1 VIEWFAERADRIL
14 LLFDAHKLDIS
25 DEFKSAIES
34 LRGHDDKIRVVLNKA
49 DLPMQHLMRVYGALM
64 WSLGKVIKTPEVL
77 RVYIGSFWDGP
88 LKETDNAKLLQ
99 AEQADLL
106 ADLRAL
112 PRGST
117 VRKINELVKRAR
129 MAKVHAHLLNHIR
142 SKFGMFG
149 KKKDQAKMLEDANLA
164 EIFRTVQQTC
174 NLPQGDFPNM
184 RRFREQAERYEL
196 WKLPKLEK
204 KLLAQMDDVLS
215 RDIPALMR
223 LLPQEDAAKFAAHL
237 RESQMDVNPF
247 AEDPDFEQVASGWA
261 ITTAMKKRYDNDF
274 YALDLAEGERATGAA
289 CKKVFLKSKLDPK
302 QLRIVWDLADIDR
315 DGALDSGGQRSS
327 TRTLHC
333 NARNRRGWIA
343 RVDCRLAGRLNAPSL
358 LFSSVLSFCCAQSS
372 PLRCT

>member
-1 VIEWFAERADRIL
+1 MSHIVAKHCSIFHAFSAFQPPTHL
-14 LLFDAHKLDIS
+14 
-25 DEFKSAIES
+25 KSVEVHHSKPAKS
-34 LRGHDDKIRVVLNKA
+34 LRGHDDKIRVVLNKV
-49 DLPMQHLMRVYGALM
+49 DLPMQHLLRVYGALM

-184 RRFREQAERYEL
+184 RRFREQCQRYEL

-204 KLLAQMDDVLS
+204 KLLAQMDHVEPPRFGHS
-215 RDIPALMR
+215 
-223 LLPQEDAAKFAAHL
+223 
-237 RESQMDVNPF
+237 
-247 AEDPDFEQVASGWA
+247 
-261 ITTAMKKRYDNDF
+261 
-274 YALDLAEGERATGAA
+274 
-289 CKKVFLKSKLDPK
+289 
-302 QLRIVWDLADIDR
+302 
-315 DGALDSGGQRSS
+315 
-327 TRTLHC
+327 
-333 NARNRRGWIA
+333 
-343 RVDCRLAGRLNAPSL
+343 
-358 LFSSVLSFCCAQSS
+358 SS
-372 PLRCT
+372 PLPVYCSFERLKKCFGQFE

>member
-1 VIEWFAERADRIL
+1 MSHFVDKHCSIFHAFYA
-14 LLFDAHKLDIS
+14 
-25 DEFKSAIES
+25 EFKFTFGNAPQSSTASAAEC

-49 DLPMQHLMRVYGALM
+49 DLPVQHLLRVYGALM

-106 ADLRAL
+106 ADLNAL

-174 NLPQGDFPNM
+174 NLPQGDFPHL

-196 WKLPKLEK
+196 WRLPKLEK
-204 KLLAQMDDVLS
+204 KLLAQMDDVEPPRFRPFVFS
-215 RDIPALMR
+215 VACV
-223 LLPQEDAAKFAAHL
+223 LLVRKTEKCFGQ
-237 RESQMDVNPF
+237 
-247 AEDPDFEQVASGWA
+247 FE
-261 ITTAMKKRYDNDF
+261 
-274 YALDLAEGERATGAA
+274 
-289 CKKVFLKSKLDPK
+289 
-302 QLRIVWDLADIDR
+302 
-315 DGALDSGGQRSS
+315 
-327 TRTLHC
+327 
-333 NARNRRGWIA
+333 
-343 RVDCRLAGRLNAPSL
+343 
-358 LFSSVLSFCCAQSS
+358 
-372 PLRCT
+372 